1 MEIEQNE
8 EQQEL
13 TSIEYIKSLFES
25 NPGMLS
31 TLFIN
36 NNIEVV
42 DVLFKLLALAPQAE
56 MSSQDK

>member
-1 MEIEQNE
+1 MEIADSSDQH
-8 EQQEL
+8 EL
-13 TSIEYIKSLFES
+13 TSIEYIKNLFDS

-42 DVLFKLLALAPQAE
+42 DVLFKLLALSVK
-56 MSSQDK
+56 MDMT

>member
-1 MEIEQNE
+1 MEIADSSDPH
-8 EQQEL
+8 EL
-13 TSIEYIKSLFES
+13 TSIEYIKNLFDS

-42 DVLFKLLALAPQAE
+42 DVLFKLLALSVK
-56 MSSQDK
+56 MDMT

>member
-1 MEIEQNE
+1 MEMEQNE

-13 TSIEYIKSLFES
+13 TSIEYIKNLFES

-42 DVLFKLLALAPQAE
+42 DVLFRLLALAPQTE